1 MSKQAL
7 VNTLGEYFA
16 KNGGFMT
23 LEAYRDAADAP
34 VRIQII
40 KRSIGSWARLRS
52 LLGYTDAPVAAVAQP
67 VVEPVVE
74 PVAEPVVEPVAEPVV
89 EPVVVAKTTSKSK
102 GA

>member
-52 LLGYTDAPVAAVAQP
+52 LLGYTDAPVAAV
-67 VVEPVVE
+67 VEPVVK
-74 PVAEPVVEPVAEPVV
+74 PVAEPVVEPVVEPAV